1 MTPLCTELCKCSFNF
16 SAPSFPLYKHC
27 LRDPP
32 WVMCLF
38 IRRFLRLFLF
48 DKERDNFQSR
58 RRRNYTFFCRLS
70 AMIAHAPLGLGCFR
84 LLGIENRFF
93 FDIFCHGIMKENL
106 FFEYIDS
113 QLIPIPTF
121 FAIEPALL
129 PLSVLSV
136 ARRHFNEFVAVSVK
150 EVWYG
155 KQRRVSYCSFQ

>member
-1 MTPLCTELCKCSFNF
+1 MTPLST
-16 SAPSFPLYKHC
+16 APSIFLLPYFRFTNTACGTLLGWCVC
-27 LRDPP
+27 LSAAFCDFSS
-32 WVMCLF
+32 LK
-38 IRRFLRLFLF
+38 RRETIFRVGGVAI
-48 DKERDNFQSR
+48 
-58 RRRNYTFFCRLS
+58 TPFFCRLS
-70 AMIAHAPLGLGCFR
+70 AMIAHAPLGPGCFR
-84 LLGIENRFF
+84 LLGNENWFF
-93 FDIFCHGIMKENL
+93 FDIFCHGIMKENQ